1 MANPATTAREVHG
14 TVAELLSRAGQRYT
28 PVRRATVDALSTSA
42 RPVTI
47 VEILETADAADA
59 RLAQSSVYRTLTVLE
74 EAGVVH
80 RLPGPVGFAR
90 YELAESLTE
99 HHHHLVCVRCGTVS
113 DLPASIRL
121 ERTVA
126 RAAAEVAEGT
136 GFKLQGHRLDLVGL
150 CARCK

>member
-1 MANPATTAREVHG
+1 MASTARMAHEIHD
-14 TVAELLSRAGQRYT
+14 TVAELLARAGQRYT
-28 PVRRATVDALSTSA
+28 PVRRATVDALSGAA

-47 VEILETADAADA
+47 VEILDAADA
-59 RLAQSSVYRTLTVLE
+59 KLAQSSVYRTLTVLE

-99 HHHHLVCVRCGTVS
+99 HHHHLVCVSCGTVE
-113 DLPASIRL
+113 DLPASSRL
-121 ERTVA
+121 EKTVA
-126 RAAAEVAEGT
+126 MAAAEVTADT
-136 GFKLQGHRLDLVGL
+136 GFKLHGHRLDLVGL